1 VRIRLNPCL
10 EPCQQHKILL
20 FREGEGEEVDTK
32 KNDPSRKNAT
42 TIIYRVW
49 EQKQKNNDK

>member
-1 VRIRLNPCL
+1 MRIRLNPCL

-20 FREGEGEEVDTK
+20 FREEKMKKLTQ
-32 KNDPSRKNAT
+32 KNDPSGKNAT
-42 TIIYRVW
+42 KIIYRVW

>member
-1 VRIRLNPCL
+1 MRIRLNPCL

-20 FREGEGEEVDTK
+20 CRGEDEEVDTK
-32 KNDPSRKNAT
+32 NDPSGKNAT
-42 TIIYRVW
+42 KIIYRVW